1 MLADV
6 NVISGDPPCQGISGF
21 KCFRNKENSFEGLKK
36 KKTNKQTNKLVV
48 FMDIVNYLKPKF
60 VLMENVMD
68 IVKFI
73 GDYLERYALSRLIK
87 MNYQTQI
94 GMMAISAYDLPQFCM
109 SVFI

>member
-1 MLADV
+1 
-6 NVISGDPPCQGISGF
+6 
-21 KCFRNKENSFEGLKK
+21 
-36 KKTNKQTNKLVV
+36 
-48 FMDIVNYLKPKF
+48 MDIVNYLKPKF
-60 VLMENVMD
+60 VLMENVVD

-94 GMMAISAYDLPQFCM
+94 GMMAISAYGLPQFCM